1 MIDDTLNDTPDQAQP
16 NQRRSKRSRKSAR
29 RKGDSAAQQT
39 AARRRGLRGR
49 AVRVMDQGSRVLSS
63 AAASMSNVANTAR
76 GFASEM
82 QIPGRRSLESMVETN
97 PLILG
102 AIGLGLGVVIGTL
115 LPRNSM
121 DSGMQAI
128 GLASS
133 SSRSS
138 GGRTSQGAKQ
148 RSGRSTKRAGARKS
162 SRKRP
167 G

>member
-1 MIDDTLNDTPDQAQP
+1 MIDDTLNDTAELAQP

-29 RKGDSAAQQT
+29 RKGESGGQQAT
-39 AARRRGLRGR
+39 RRPGLRGR

-82 QIPGRRSLESMVETN
+82 QIPGRRSFESMVESN

-102 AIGLGLGVVIGTL
+102 AIGLGLGMVIGTL

-128 GLASS
+128 GLESS
-133 SSRSS
+133 SSRSG
-138 GGRTSQGAKQ
+138 GGRSHQGAKP
-148 RSGRSTKRAGARKS
+148 RSGRSTKRASARKP